1 MQIYGGNKMMEIFRV
16 LLEYVICYALVFLL
30 YYLIF
35 IRKKTKYDKNKI
47 PVEYY
52 YVLSIYKLKNKDIDY
67 KKFMY
72 ISGFINT
79 FIIVTTYMIVSKLL
93 NKWFIQLLCGIVII
107 ILLIVI
113 CYGILGRYYQK
124 HKKQEER

>member
-1 MQIYGGNKMMEIFRV
+1 MKEILNI
-16 LLEYVICYALVFLL
+16 LLEYIISYALVFLL
-30 YYLIF
+30 YYFIF
-35 IRKKTKYDKNKI
+35 IRKKTKYNKNKV

-52 YVLSIYKLKNKDIDY
+52 YLVSLYGLRQKDIDY

-72 ISGFINT
+72 ISGLVNT
-79 FIIVTTYMIVSKLL
+79 FIIVTTYIVVSKLL

-107 ILLIVI
+107 ILLIII

-124 HKKQEER
+124 KQNIEKRK

>member
-1 MQIYGGNKMMEIFRV
+1 MKEILNI
-16 LLEYVICYALVFLL
+16 LLEYIISYALVFLL

-35 IRKKTKYDKNKI
+35 IRKKTKYNRNKV

-52 YVLSIYKLKNKDIDY
+52 YLVSLYGLRQKDIDY

-72 ISGFINT
+72 ISGLVNT
-79 FIIVTTYMIVSKLL
+79 FIIVTTYIVVSKLL

-107 ILLIVI
+107 ILLIII

-124 HKKQEER
+124 KQNIEKRK

>member
-1 MQIYGGNKMMEIFRV
+1 MKEILNI
-16 LLEYVICYALVFLL
+16 LLEYIISYALVFLL

-35 IRKKTKYDKNKI
+35 IRKKTKYNKNKV
-47 PVEYY
+47 PVEFYY
-52 YVLSIYKLKNKDIDY
+52 LVSLYGLRQKDIDY

-72 ISGFINT
+72 ISGLVNT
-79 FIIVTTYMIVSKLL
+79 FIIVTTYIVVSKLL

-107 ILLIVI
+107 ILLIII

-124 HKKQEER
+124 KQNIEKRK

>member
-1 MQIYGGNKMMEIFRV
+1 MKEILNI
-16 LLEYVICYALVFLL
+16 LLEYIISYALVFLL

-35 IRKKTKYDKNKI
+35 IRKKTKYNKNKV

-52 YVLSIYKLKNKDIDY
+52 YLVSLYGPRQKDIDY

-72 ISGFINT
+72 ISGLVNT
-79 FIIVTTYMIVSKLL
+79 FIIVTTYIVVSKLL
-93 NKWFIQLLCGIVII
+93 NKWFIQLFCGIVII
-107 ILLIVI
+107 ILLIII

-124 HKKQEER
+124 KQNIEKRK

>member
-1 MQIYGGNKMMEIFRV
+1 MKEILNI
-16 LLEYVICYALVFLL
+16 LLEYIISYALVFLL

-35 IRKKTKYDKNKI
+35 IRKKTKYNKNKV

-52 YVLSIYKLKNKDIDY
+52 YLVSLDGLRQKDIDY

-72 ISGFINT
+72 ISGLVNT
-79 FIIVTTYMIVSKLL
+79 FIIVTTYIVVSKLL

-107 ILLIVI
+107 ILLIII

-124 HKKQEER
+124 KQNIEKRK

>member
-1 MQIYGGNKMMEIFRV
+1 MMQILKI
-16 LLEYVICYALVFLL
+16 LLEYIICYAFVFLL

-35 IRKKTKYDKNKI
+35 IRKKTKYNKNKI

-52 YVLSIYKLKNKDIDY
+52 YILSLYKLSNKDVNY
-67 KKFMY
+67 KRFMY

-93 NKWFIQLLCGIVII
+93 NKWFWQLLCGIVII
-107 ILLIVI
+107 ALLIII
-113 CYGILGRYYQK
+113 CYGVLGRYYQK
-124 HKKQEER
+124 NKKHEER

>member
-1 MQIYGGNKMMEIFRV
+1 MKEILNI
-16 LLEYVICYALVFLL
+16 LLEYIISYALVFLL

-35 IRKKTKYDKNKI
+35 IRKKTKYNKNKV

-52 YVLSIYKLKNKDIDY
+52 YLVSLYGLRQKDIDY

-72 ISGFINT
+72 ISGLVNT
-79 FIIVTTYMIVSKLL
+79 FIIVTTYIVVSKLL
-93 NKWFIQLLCGIVII
+93 NKWFIQLLCGIVMI
-107 ILLIVI
+107 ILLIII

-124 HKKQEER
+124 KQNIEKRK